1 VRLWSRWDNPLIIFS
16 MNERCRGKLVVVS
29 GPSGAG
35 KTSICDELL
44 KRIPNSRWSVSVTTR
59 PRRGHEVDGEAYQF
73 VTREEFDRMVAHD
86 ELLEHAEYLGE
97 RYGTP
102 RRPVEDAVAAGE
114 IVIMEIEV
122 QGGSQVAQR
131 VPESIRIF
139 ILPPTM
145 ETLQARLQGRQT
157 ETEALQRKRLAE
169 ADGEIGF
176 ARSSGCYQYFITNDI
191 LKDSVDQVIQI
202 IEQETK
208 TA

>member
-1 VRLWSRWDNPLIIFS
+1 MSKRR
-16 MNERCRGKLVVVS
+16 RGKLVVVS

-44 KRIPNSRWSVSVTTR
+44 RRIPNSRWSVSVTTR
-59 PRRGHEVDGEAYQF
+59 PRRGHEVDGEAYHF
-73 VTREEFDRMVAHD
+73 ITREEFDRMVACD

-97 RYGTP
+97 FYGTP
-102 RRPVEDAVAAGE
+102 RGPVEQAVAAGE

-122 QGGSQVAQR
+122 QGGAQVAQR

-145 ETLQARLQGRQT
+145 ETLQARLEGRQT
-157 ETEALQRKRLAE
+157 ETEALQQKRLAE

-176 ARSSGCYQYFITNDI
+176 ARNSGHYQYFITNDI
-191 LKDSVDQVIQI
+191 LKVSVDRVMEI